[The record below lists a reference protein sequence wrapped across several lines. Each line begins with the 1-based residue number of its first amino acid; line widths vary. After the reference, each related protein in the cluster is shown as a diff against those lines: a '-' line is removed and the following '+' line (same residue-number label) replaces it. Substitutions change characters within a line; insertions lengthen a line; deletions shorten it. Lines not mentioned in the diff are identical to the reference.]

1 MITTKSLINP
11 QSCEFVK
18 AFLYEK
24 SCQKISYNKMLESY
38 KGTFGYKENMNI
50 DISEIRRQLE
60 PIKKLIQK
68 LGKSNPTR
76 KEEFLSWFA
85 VTKWETIKQS
95 EKEKHCVPLLSMFVK
110 AFISSEHDACF
121 TSASKFTQLQFL
133 KKTPIDLVFL

>member
-1 MITTKSLINP
+1 MITTKSLLNP

-24 SCQKISYNKMLESY
+24 SYQKISYNKMLESY

-50 DISEIRRQLE
+50 DVSEIRRQLE
-60 PIKKLIQK
+60 PIKNLNQK

-76 KEEFLSWFA
+76 KEEFLSWFT

-95 EKEKHCVPLLSMFVK
+95 EKDKHRVPLLSMFVK
-110 AFISSEHDACF
+110 AFITTEHVACF
-121 TSASKFTQLQFL
+121 TSASKFTQ
-133 KKTPIDLVFL
+133 KI